1 MIGIIILLASQH
13 HVFGVYMMPYC
24 ILAVLIL
31 LYTIALTR
39 NITRSFNLTLVDL
52 FLVLVFFTMYAT
64 QLLTDFTSI
73 DQLNGVISFLFLFMI
88 SRQVNWSAQAISHII
103 SFLTGITIVESIIG
117 IIQFIGAGEQ
127 PHLQLKGWFNS
138 STLFASYLALMVTL
152 LVGEFR
158 YSSLSLQ
165 STWWKW
171 MRGIGASMALALIAL
186 SQSRAAIAVSF
197 LSICYSAVFTWRR
210 QKNNLNGKWAVIA
223 ILSALICIFVFFM
236 YSKQSSTTGRLVI
249 WRVSKEILL
258 DHWKTGI
265 GVGRFPMTY
274 ADYKEQL
281 FAGADFT
288 PGQQYLDDAV
298 LYPYNEALY
307 AGITW
312 GAISLSMFLL
322 GGILLLAQFFR
333 SSKGTPG
340 NTNFVVGPFLIGLTI
355 LSLVGFPLHDHRIA
369 LLLAIVLAIIS
380 SRVKIATFQL
390 SRTVIIIYVMIA
402 AGAIWFSIAKVS
414 PIYQWKTFD
423 NSPFP
428 HASKVAF
435 YEKSYPQLKFN
446 GHFLYQYAQSL
457 YAAGDFKKSIA
468 IFHEAGR
475 YIEHDKVLIFIGS
488 SYAELKDY
496 EQAEHYFL
504 RSLTRYPNRL
514 MPKYQLFKLYEEQG
528 KIPLARK
535 MATAILKHRVK
546 VSSPWSDQ
554 VQQSARAFLM
564 ETSILNPQI
573 PLT

>member
-24 ILAVLIL
+24 ILVVLIL
-31 LYTIALTR
+31 LTTTALAR
-39 NITRSFNLTLVDL
+39 KITRSFNLTLLDL
-52 FLVLVFFTMYAT
+52 FLVLVFFTICTA
-64 QLLTDFTSI
+64 QVKTDFTSI

-117 IIQFIGAGEQ
+117 IIQFIGAKEQ

-138 STLFASYLALMVTL
+138 STLFASYLALIVTL

-158 YSSLSLQ
+158 YTSLSLQ
-165 STWWKW
+165 ATWWKW
-171 MRGIGASMALALIAL
+171 IRGMGASMAMVLIAL
-186 SQSRAAIAVSF
+186 SQSRAAIAVAF
-197 LSICYSAVFTWRR
+197 LSICYSAAFTWRR
-210 QKNNLNGKWAVIA
+210 QKSKLNWKWPLIA
-223 ILSALICIFVFFM
+223 LLSVLICIFVFFM

-281 FAGADFT
+281 FAGENFT
-288 PGQQYLDDAV
+288 PEQQYLDDAI
-298 LYPYNEALY
+298 LYPYNEVLY
-307 AGITW
+307 VGITW
-312 GAISLSMFLL
+312 GAIALSLLLL
-322 GGILLLAQFFR
+322 GGILLLAQFLR
-333 SSKGTPG
+333 PLKVAPG
-340 NTNFVVGPFLIGLTI
+340 NTNFGVGPFLIGLTV
-355 LSLVGFPLHDHRIA
+355 LSLVGFPLHDLRIA

-390 SRTVIIIYVMIA
+390 SRSVIIIYVMIA
-402 AGAIWFSIAKVS
+402 AVSIWFSITKVI

-468 IFHEAGR
+468 IFQEAGR

-496 EQAEHYFL
+496 LQAEHYFL

-535 MATAILKHRVK
+535 MATAILKHRLK

-564 ETSILNPQI
+564 ETSIFNPQI